1 MQRFNLI
8 FSVLTA
14 GSVLALLFVQQ
25 LPVLTIAVILLLVWL
40 SLLLLS
46 ASFQKYRVIFLIL
59 QLVVVS
65 VVSFFQPW
73 AFYLLPGTITNFLVL
88 KNYRGPILLGG
99 GGLLLFYTV
108 YLPNSAMRIS
118 GLFWILF
125 VFFVSTTVA
134 SLAQEKRGLNDSSDM
149 LRVER
154 NRLASLFEQSIMN
167 SEAREKEAILS
178 ERQRLIHEIH
188 DELGHKLSGGLI
200 QMEAA
205 KAVYQKDAEQAE
217 KLLDQAIAT
226 TREGIDDIRKILHS
240 EAPVQ
245 ETLNLN
251 RIKTELQRFTDH
263 YQIKTS
269 FHYFGKVDQ
278 LSSFQWQVLL
288 GNLKESLTNTL
299 KYAEASEVTVH
310 LHVFKGF
317 LRFEVSNNG
326 KKTKN
331 YKKGLGILGMEER
344 TAMLSGQ
351 LVIDT
356 TRGFT
361 VTTILPIRTEKNM
374 RNLMDN

>member
-1 MQRFNLI
+1 MQRFNLF
-8 FSVLTA
+8 FSVLTV
-14 GSVLALLFVQQ
+14 GSVLTLLFVQQ
-25 LPVLTIAVILLLVWL
+25 SPVLTTAIIVLLLWL

-46 ASFQKYRVIFLIL
+46 ASFKKYRFIFLLL
-59 QLVVVS
+59 QLGIVLI
-65 VVSFFQPW
+65 VSFFQPW
-73 AFYLLPGTITNFLVL
+73 SFYLLPGTIMNFLIL
-88 KNYRGPILLGG
+88 KKNQRLILFAGSA
-99 GGLLLFYTV
+99 LLLFYGIH
-108 YLPNSAMRIS
+108 LPNSAMQIS
-118 GLFWILF
+118 GFLWTIF
-125 VFFVSTTVA
+125 VFYVSVTIA
-134 SLAQEKRGLNDSSDM
+134 ELSQEKRGLNDSSDM

-178 ERQRLIHEIH
+178 ERQRLVHEIH

-205 KAVYQKDAEQAE
+205 RAVYQKDEKQAE
-217 KLLDQAIAT
+217 KLLNQAIVT
-226 TREGIDDIRKILHS
+226 TREGIDDIRKILHA
-240 EAPVQ
+240 EAPEQ

-251 RIKTELQRFTDH
+251 RLKTELQRFTER
-263 YQIKTS
+263 YQLKTS

-299 KYAEASEVTVH
+299 KYAEATEVAVR

-317 LRFEVSNNG
+317 LRFEISNNG
-326 KKTKN
+326 KTTKS

-356 TRGFT
+356 TNGFT
-361 VTTILPIRTEKNM
+361 VTTILPIVIR
-374 RNLMDN
+374 